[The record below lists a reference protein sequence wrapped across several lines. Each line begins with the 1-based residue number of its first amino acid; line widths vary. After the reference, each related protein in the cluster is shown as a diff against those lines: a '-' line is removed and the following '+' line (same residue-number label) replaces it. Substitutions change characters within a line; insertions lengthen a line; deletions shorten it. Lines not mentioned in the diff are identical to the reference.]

1 MRFFTLL
8 KKELR
13 ECLPW
18 MATVAA
24 ILLLIGSLKL
34 IDSKQRQIG
43 DQYRAFERYSE
54 VGGYELLRHPISDFG
69 IFVFM
74 SALGL
79 GLALGVRSYARPGN
93 RHNLKFE

>member
-18 MATVAA
+18 MATAAA
-24 ILLLIGSLKL
+24 ILLFFGSIKL
-34 IDSKQRQIG
+34 IDSKQQEMG
-43 DQYRAFERYSE
+43 YQYRVFERYSE
-54 VGGYELLRHPISDFG
+54 IGGYQLLTHPISDFG